1 MYINIVSTIVIYL
14 AFSINFTD
22 LHVRI
27 WSLTLFNA
35 ADIVTFGKNS

>member
-27 WSLTLFNA
+27 WSLTFNA